1 VNLNTVNE
9 FRHAI
14 YACFTRAADALF
26 NTVDALATETSA
38 QSFVELSLSPCFER
52 PWSSLYEAFE
62 DGRIDQHRLQAVFV
76 RSLPTPT
83 EGKRLLLGIDASNIA
98 RPQAKTAADRTVV
111 HVPNLPRSQTTPL
124 TVGWQFATLVALPE
138 HPSSWGYILDS
149 RRISSEQTA
158 GQVAAT
164 QVREVAAL
172 VPPLVFLDDPPE
184 EGATQVREVAA
195 LVPPQQRVLVLGD
208 RYYPTVDVL
217 RALQEIAWDGLLR
230 CKGNRVF
237 YRAAPAP
244 TGKRG
249 APRKDGE
256 RFAYQD
262 ESSQGPPDAQW
273 EGKEEH
279 GQRVR
284 VERWDHLHC
293 KYAREVDLRVYRVT
307 RLDAAATARRP
318 RVSWFI
324 GLGPE
329 LVPPAEVP
337 TLYPCRYGIEHGYRF
352 QKQRLL
358 WDNPRLRTPAQ
369 FERWTQIVAVVQNLL
384 RLARPMVAPL
394 AQPWERSPR
403 PATPQQ
409 VRRGLAKILG
419 TLGTPARPVQP
430 RGKSPGRAKGTR
442 VPRATRF
449 EVVKKTQQKPKKPR
463 KSA

>member
-1 VNLNTVNE
+1 VNE

-26 NTVDALATETSA
+26 NTIDALATETSA
-38 QSFVELSLSPCFER
+38 QSFVELSLSPCFQR
-52 PWSSLYEAFE
+52 QWSSLYEAFE

-76 RSLPTPT
+76 RYLPTPT
-83 EGKRLLLGIDASNIA
+83 EGKHLLLGIDASNIA
-98 RPQAKTAADRTVV
+98 RPQSKTAADRTVL

-138 HPSSWGYILDS
+138 QPSSWGYILDS

-164 QVREVAAL
+164 QVREIAAL
-172 VPPLVFLDDPPE
+172 LP
-184 EGATQVREVAA
+184 A
-195 LVPPQQRVLVLGD
+195 QQGVLVLAD

-256 RFAYQD
+256 RFACQD
-262 ESSQGPPDAQW
+262 ESSHGPPDAQW
-273 EGKEEH
+273 EGKEGN

-293 KYAREVDLRVYRVT
+293 KQAREVDLRV
-307 RLDAAATARRP
+307 
-318 RVSWFI
+318 
-324 GLGPE
+324 
-329 LVPPAEVP
+329 
-337 TLYPCRYGIEHGYRF
+337 
-352 QKQRLL
+352 
-358 WDNPRLRTPAQ
+358 
-369 FERWTQIVAVVQNLL
+369 
-384 RLARPMVAPL
+384 
-394 AQPWERSPR
+394 
-403 PATPQQ
+403 
-409 VRRGLAKILG
+409 
-419 TLGTPARPVQP
+419 
-430 RGKSPGRAKGTR
+430 
-442 VPRATRF
+442 
-449 EVVKKTQQKPKKPR
+449 
-463 KSA
+463 

>member
-1 VNLNTVNE
+1 MNLNTLKA

-14 YACFTRAADALF
+14 YECFTHGADALF
-26 NTVDALATETSA
+26 NTIDALATETSA
-38 QSFVELSLSPCFER
+38 QSFVELSLSPYFER
-52 PWSSLYEAFE
+52 QWPSLYEAFE
-62 DGRIDQHRLQAVFV
+62 DGRIDPHRLQEVFV
-76 RSLPTPT
+76 RYLPTP
-83 EGKRLLLGIDASNIA
+83 EKGKRLLLGIDASNIA
-98 RPQAKTAADRTVV
+98 RPQSKTGADRTIL
-111 HVPNLPRSQTTPL
+111 HVPNLPHSHSAPL
-124 TVGWQFATLVALPE
+124 TVGWQFSTLVALPE
-138 HPSSWGYILDS
+138 QPSSWGYLLDS
-149 RRISSEQTA
+149 RRIRSEDTA

-164 QVREVAAL
+164 QIREIAAL
-172 VPPLVFLDDPPE
+172 LPPE
-184 EGATQVREVAA
+184 Y
-195 LVPPQQRVLVLGD
+195 RVLVVGD

-217 RALQEIAWDGLLR
+217 AALQESAWDGLLR

-249 APRKDGE
+249 APRKDGV
-256 RFAYQD
+256 RFACQD

-273 EGKEEH
+273 EGQEEH

-293 KYAREVDLRVYRVT
+293 KQAREVDLRVYRVT

-329 LVPPAEVP
+329 PLPPAEVP
-337 TLYPCRYGIEHGYRF
+337 TLYSCRYGIEHGYRF

-394 AQPWERSPR
+394 TQPWERTPR

-409 VRRGLAKILG
+409 VRRGLNKILG

-430 RGKSPGRAKGTR
+430 RGKSPGRAKGIR
-442 VPRATRF
+442 VPPATRF
-449 EVVKKTQQKPKKPR
+449 EVVKKNQQKPKKPR